1 MARWQILCDFDG
13 TITEQDVLG
22 VIFSRFAPP
31 EWLAIEAEIDSGAI
45 SMKDGI
51 TRQTASMHVSQ
62 TDFDAVLDEQ
72 RLDPGFKD
80 FLAEVDRLGL
90 PFTVASS
97 GYDYSIQRIFANH
110 GINYLDVAAG
120 HIEFGADDTIAYTTP
135 NANAD
140 CAVDNATCK
149 CSVMGR
155 LRNRKTVFIGDGTS
169 DQCPAEAADFVFA
182 KGSLIDYCRAN
193 GIAHVPFRT
202 FAELVP
208 LLALVKGEGEELLA
222 LSSPLPARG

>member
-13 TITEQDVLG
+13 TITEQDTLG
-22 VIFSRFAPP
+22 IIFSRFADPAWMAL
-31 EWLAIEAEIDSGAI
+31 EGEIDSGAV
-45 SMKDGI
+45 SMREGI
-51 TRQTASMHVSQ
+51 ARQTALVHASQ
-62 TDFDAVLDEQ
+62 LDFDAALDEQ
-72 RLDPGFKD
+72 RLDAGFKD
-80 FLAEVDRLGL
+80 FLAEADRLGL

-97 GYDYSIQRIFANH
+97 GYDHAIERILANH

-120 HIEFGADDTIAYTTP
+120 HIEFAADGTVAFTTP

-149 CSVMGR
+149 CAVMGR

-182 KGSLIDYCRAN
+182 KAGLIDYCREQ
-193 GIAHVPFRT
+193 GIAHIPFRT
-202 FAELVP
+202 FTELVP
-208 LLALVKGEGEELLA
+208 LLALVKGEGDELLA
-222 LSSPLPARG
+222 LAWTI